1 MEKPYP
7 SPPCVEKPDQR
18 RFIAFPNPFFAAMTP
33 RPYPAPRRGAIKNLR
48 HNTPGV
54 CFIRHGSFLAVG
66 EASVVFGFEGE
77 VERICRKGSRNS
89 GNARLDAAGD
99 DGGNTDAR

>member
-1 MEKPYP
+1 M
-7 SPPCVEKPDQR
+7 
-18 RFIAFPNPFFAAMTP
+18 
-33 RPYPAPRRGAIKNLR
+33 
-48 HNTPGV
+48 
-54 CFIRHGSFLAVG
+54 G